1 MNARL
6 FAISL
11 AAGLLISSVYSHDN
25 SYTTSTKT
33 KLLSGF
39 CFAVPAAAA
48 GAVLFHA
55 PTQNFADKLLYYGG
69 GTLIA
74 GCVGL
79 LGYAVVNCFTPEGRF
94 ARASGYVECAKK
106 DTFVAS
112 LKNAQQSNIVCQVE
126 DVWLNSEFPLADA
139 FDALNEHRSCLI
151 SAQELFAKVI
161 ASESIESLISLSRAY
176 LKEIPPMLSLIE
188 SAMKEIKTAPGYLA
202 QSGAKNEKLIR
213 IAQQDLARAA
223 WLLALTSR

>member
-1 MNARL
+1 MRIVPVL
-6 FAISL
+6 L
-11 AAGLLISSVYSHDN
+11 AACLGVPSIYCDNNNYTISAQTRVLN
-25 SYTTSTKT
+25 
-33 KLLSGF
+33 GI
-39 CFAVPAAAA
+39 CFAVPATVA
-48 GAVLFHA
+48 GAVMFHA
-55 PTQNFADKLLYYGG
+55 PSQKFADKMLNYGG

-74 GCVGL
+74 GFVGL
-79 LGYAVVNCFTPEGRF
+79 LGYAAVNCFTPEGRF